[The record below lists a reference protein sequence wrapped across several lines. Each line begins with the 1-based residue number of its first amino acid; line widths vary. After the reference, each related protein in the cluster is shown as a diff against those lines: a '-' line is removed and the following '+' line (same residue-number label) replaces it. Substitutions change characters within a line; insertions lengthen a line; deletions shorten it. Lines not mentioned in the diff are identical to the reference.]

1 MDCKFDTTL
10 LRESLKKIVGLFQ
23 SAITKNLNENNTV
36 VFEKLSIGKEYVE
49 GIKVIN
55 SNIASTSSKVNECIK
70 K

>member
-55 SNIASTSSKVNECIK
+55 SNIASTSSKVNECI
-70 K
+70 